1 METYKVKFQRI
12 GVYSHIDDIRYRI
25 ILDKFIPGYKIDA
38 DGQVFKTTVNY
49 IDILSSALIAQTI
62 RCIPNLG
69 IIHAYLVEKNLRET
83 GKRIGIN
90 AAQLQAYLTDADV
103 TLERTEFH
111 PGEEY
116 TTIDG
121 EVCIH
126 KFDGYTTNITDIVV
140 TANAESI
147 GDRVILDQDI
157 PGYKMDTNGQIIR
170 STVNYIDIAPS
181 ALIAQTICCVPNLG
195 IIHAYLVEKNLRG
208 SGKRVGIDA
217 AQLQAYLT
225 DADVTLERTEFHP
238 GEEYTTSDG
247 EVRTHEFDGYTTTIK
262 DIVVTAN
269 AERIVDRAI
278 DRIMLGGI

>member
-1 METYKVKFQRI
+1 MQGYLGRSNILPFSFYYKTSYTCQNEFWHNDYADRSNRSEVTVNNNEARAKGARITTMETYKVKFQRI
-12 GVYSHIDDIRYRI
+12 SVYGDIDKIRYRI

-69 IIHAYLVEKNLRET
+69 IIHAYLMEKNLRGT
-83 GKRIGIN
+83 GKRIGI
-90 AAQLQAYLTDADV
+90 
-103 TLERTEFH
+103 
-111 PGEEY
+111 
-116 TTIDG
+116 
-121 EVCIH
+121 
-126 KFDGYTTNITDIVV
+126 
-140 TANAESI
+140 S
-147 GDRVILDQDI
+147 
-157 PGYKMDTNGQIIR
+157 
-170 STVNYIDIAPS
+170 
-181 ALIAQTICCVPNLG
+181 
-195 IIHAYLVEKNLRG
+195 
-208 SGKRVGIDA
+208 A

-269 AERIVDRAI
+269 AERIADRVI

>member
-1 METYKVKFQRI
+1 MNNNEARAKGARITIMETYKVKFQRI
-12 GVYSHIDDIRYRI
+12 NVYGHINDIRYRI

-38 DGQVFKTTVNY
+38 EGQVSKTTVNY

-69 IIHAYLVEKNLRET
+69 IIHAYLVEKSLRET

-103 TLERTEFH
+103 TLERIEFH

-126 KFDGYTTNITDIVV
+126 KFNGYTTNITDIVT

-147 GDRVILDQDI
+147 GDH
-157 PGYKMDTNGQIIR
+157 II
-170 STVNYIDIAPS
+170 N
-181 ALIAQTICCVPNLG
+181 C
-195 IIHAYLVEKNLRG
+195 
-208 SGKRVGIDA
+208 
-217 AQLQAYLT
+217 
-225 DADVTLERTEFHP
+225 
-238 GEEYTTSDG
+238 
-247 EVRTHEFDGYTTTIK
+247 
-262 DIVVTAN
+262 
-269 AERIVDRAI
+269 
-278 DRIMLGGI
+278 IMLGGI

>member
-69 IIHAYLVEKNLRET
+69 IIHAYLVEKNLRGT
-83 GKRIGIN
+83 GKRI
-90 AAQLQAYLTDADV
+90 
-103 TLERTEFH
+103 
-111 PGEEY
+111 
-116 TTIDG
+116 
-121 EVCIH
+121 
-126 KFDGYTTNITDIVV
+126 
-140 TANAESI
+140 
-147 GDRVILDQDI
+147 
-157 PGYKMDTNGQIIR
+157 
-170 STVNYIDIAPS
+170 
-181 ALIAQTICCVPNLG
+181 
-195 IIHAYLVEKNLRG
+195 
-208 SGKRVGIDA
+208 GIDA

>member
-12 GVYSHIDDIRYRI
+12 GVYSHIDNIRYRI
-25 ILDKFIPGYKIDA
+25 ILDTFIPGYKIDA
-38 DGQVFKTTVNY
+38 DGQVVKTTVNY
-49 IDILSSALIAQTI
+49 IDMLSSALIAQAI

-90 AAQLQAYLTDADV
+90 AAQLQAYLADADV

-116 TTIDG
+116 TTNDG

-147 GDRVILDQDI
+147 SDR
-157 PGYKMDTNGQIIR
+157 II
-170 STVNYIDIAPS
+170 N
-181 ALIAQTICCVPNLG
+181 C
-195 IIHAYLVEKNLRG
+195 
-208 SGKRVGIDA
+208 
-217 AQLQAYLT
+217 
-225 DADVTLERTEFHP
+225 
-238 GEEYTTSDG
+238 
-247 EVRTHEFDGYTTTIK
+247 
-262 DIVVTAN
+262 
-269 AERIVDRAI
+269 
-278 DRIMLGGI
+278 IMLGSI

>member
-1 METYKVKFQRI
+1 MNNNEARAKGARITIMETYKVKFQRI
-12 GVYSHIDDIRYRI
+12 GIYSHIDDIRYRI

-69 IIHAYLVEKNLRET
+69 IIHAYLMEKNLRES

-121 EVCIH
+121 EV
-126 KFDGYTTNITDIVV
+126 
-140 TANAESI
+140 
-147 GDRVILDQDI
+147 
-157 PGYKMDTNGQIIR
+157 
-170 STVNYIDIAPS
+170 
-181 ALIAQTICCVPNLG
+181 
-195 IIHAYLVEKNLRG
+195 
-208 SGKRVGIDA
+208 
-217 AQLQAYLT
+217 
-225 DADVTLERTEFHP
+225 
-238 GEEYTTSDG
+238 
-247 EVRTHEFDGYTTTIK
+247 RTHEFDGYTTNIK

-269 AERIVDRAI
+269 AKRIADRVI
-278 DRIMLGGI
+278 DRIMLGSI

>member
-38 DGQVFKTTVNY
+38 DGQVFKTTINY
-49 IDILSSALIAQTI
+49 IDILPSALIAQTI

-69 IIHAYLVEKNLRET
+69 IIHAYLVEKNLRGT
-83 GKRIGIN
+83 GKRI
-90 AAQLQAYLTDADV
+90 
-103 TLERTEFH
+103 
-111 PGEEY
+111 
-116 TTIDG
+116 
-121 EVCIH
+121 
-126 KFDGYTTNITDIVV
+126 
-140 TANAESI
+140 
-147 GDRVILDQDI
+147 
-157 PGYKMDTNGQIIR
+157 
-170 STVNYIDIAPS
+170 
-181 ALIAQTICCVPNLG
+181 
-195 IIHAYLVEKNLRG
+195 
-208 SGKRVGIDA
+208 GIDA

-269 AERIVDRAI
+269 AERIVDRVI